1 MKAINEKIV
10 EYFSIKTGVVAVYLY
25 GSYAS
30 GKQTDKSDLDLA
42 IIMDSEKISPAQYF
56 NKRDQFML
64 ELSRILR
71 KELHVVLLNHA
82 GEGLLQQVLKK
93 GELVYISNK
102 QKLNMFKP
110 RILQQIFEF
119 NYYRNRMQ
127 SGFIRYLR
135 TT

>member
-102 QKLNMFKP
+102 QKLNMFKA